1 MTAAIATL
9 GWLVLTLTDGCSALS
24 VASRGG
30 LRVRCRRS
38 PAECSGRFRW
48 DTAADHDTEAVAWH
62 HPDIGRRIVEAAVLF
77 DDGRPAVGQDL
88 PGQRLPAVRADA
100 KNATVCQRHRVAQC
114 RLDRLPWPASIQ
126 DLPRIST
133 VPSST
138 ALDAPRY
145 GLVGLPTSPVCVASR
160 LPSRV
165 PLSLED
171 TMAGIFNIHRTWE
184 DWASMVLGV
193 LIGFSPWLAGQ
204 QGDQMVNGNA
214 VIVGALVIALGALEL
229 TGLQRWEQGG
239 EIACG
244 LWLIVSPFI
253 FGYAEADAL
262 RYWHFV
268 LGALVALLAVVE
280 LWQDWN
286 LSDKEL
292 AQHGQ

>member
-1 MTAAIATL
+1 
-9 GWLVLTLTDGCSALS
+9 
-24 VASRGG
+24 
-30 LRVRCRRS
+30 
-38 PAECSGRFRW
+38 
-48 DTAADHDTEAVAWH
+48 
-62 HPDIGRRIVEAAVLF
+62 
-77 DDGRPAVGQDL
+77 
-88 PGQRLPAVRADA
+88 
-100 KNATVCQRHRVAQC
+100 
-114 RLDRLPWPASIQ
+114 
-126 DLPRIST
+126 
-133 VPSST
+133 
-138 ALDAPRY
+138 
-145 GLVGLPTSPVCVASR
+145 
-160 LPSRV
+160 
-165 PLSLED
+165 
-171 TMAGIFNIHRTWE
+171 MAGIFNIHRTWE

-204 QGDQMVNGNA
+204 QGDQMVNWNA
-214 VIVGALVIALGALEL
+214 VIVGALMIALGALEL
-229 TGLQRWEQGG
+229 TGLQRWEQNG